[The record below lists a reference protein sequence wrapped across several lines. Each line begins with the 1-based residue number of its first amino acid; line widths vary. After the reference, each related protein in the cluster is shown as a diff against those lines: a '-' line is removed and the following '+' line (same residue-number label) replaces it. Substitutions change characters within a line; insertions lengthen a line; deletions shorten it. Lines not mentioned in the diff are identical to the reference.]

1 MIMKTI
7 EEKAIAYDKALEK
20 ARQLCEYPTTQ
31 SFVSSLEEIFP
42 ELAESED
49 EKIRKEI
56 VLTLEYIVSTPK
68 SALHP
73 GAHYTVEEALAWLE
87 KQKPVE
93 QQMYWTEEEIE
104 PIISDYLCGRE
115 HYGGMIGRLC
125 HLKPKQE
132 WSEEDEER
140 YDSCI
145 ACIRACSTGDGVDIA
160 NIEWLKS
167 IKQRMQKGE

>member
-1 MIMKTI
+1 MTTA
-7 EEKAIAYDKALEK
+7 EKAHAYDEALARAKAYLTPDTPD
-20 ARQLCEYPTTQ
+20 RVDTVGVIST
-31 SFVSSLEEIFP
+31 IFP

-49 EKIRKEI
+49 EKIRKMMIRYFESCGNLEWYDG
-56 VLTLEYIVSTPK
+56 LTPQKAV
-68 SALHP
+68 
-73 GAHYTVEEALAWLE
+73 AWLE

-132 WSEEDEER
+132 WSEKDDEFLR
-140 YDSCI
+140 
-145 ACIRACSTGDGVDIA
+145 RAINVTKSAYPMTAD
-160 NIEWLKS
+160 WLKS
-167 IKQRMQKGE
+167 IRQKLKGE

>member
-1 MIMKTI
+1 MDY
-7 EEKAIAYDKALEK
+7 EKAYKELVGKIKNAHLYALTDSTK
-20 ARQLCEYPTTQ
+20 N
-31 SFVSSLEEIFP
+31 VLENILP

-49 EKIRKEI
+49 EKVRKELKHYLE
-56 VLTLEYIVSTPK
+56 VKRCQTQSNEEYIKCNTF
-68 SALHP
+68 
-73 GAHYTVEEALAWLE
+73 LAWLE

-160 NIEWLKS
+160 NIEWFKS
-167 IKQRMQKGE
+167 IKQRIQKGE